1 MIRLLPVLFVL
12 LGLSPAFA
20 QQSPLVAM
28 QTGDESR
35 GWQAVGR
42 LQLGDRGFCTA
53 TLIAEDLVLTA
64 AHCLFDKETGAR
76 LPIETIEFRAGWR
89 NGRAE
94 AYRNLRAAVVR
105 PDYVYSGAEDLERV
119 GYDVALLQ
127 LDRAVKLPQVQ
138 PFPTGP
144 EPDANASVGVV
155 SYAQDRSEAPSL
167 ERSCQVL
174 DRGGDILVLSCDVD
188 FGASGSPVFE
198 MGEGG
203 PRVVSV
209 ISAKAE
215 SQGRKIALGV
225 GIETTLPILKAELG
239 LDRPGKVRLLSGGG
253 GAKFVKP

>member
-1 MIRLLPVLFVL
+1 MFGRAVLVVL
-12 LGLSPAFA
+12 ACLVAPFAQA

-53 TLIAEDLVLTA
+53 TLIADDLVLTA

-76 LPIETIEFRAGWR
+76 LPLDTIEFRAGWR

-94 AYRNLRAAVVR
+94 AYRNLRAAVAH
-105 PDYVYSGAEDLERV
+105 PDYIYSGAEDLERV
-119 GYDVALLQ
+119 GFDVALLQ
-127 LDRAVKLPQVQ
+127 LDRPVRLPQVK

-144 EPDANASVGVV
+144 EPDKNASVGVV
-155 SYAQDRSEAPSL
+155 SYAQDRAEAPSL
-167 ERSCQVL
+167 QKSCDVL

-198 MGEGG
+198 MGADG
-203 PRVVSV
+203 PRIVSV

-215 SQGRKIALGV
+215 SDGRKIALGV
-225 GIETTLPILKAELG
+225 GIESALPLLKTALG
-239 LDRPGKVRLLSGGG
+239 IGAPGKVRLLSGGG
-253 GAKFVKP
+253 AKFVKP